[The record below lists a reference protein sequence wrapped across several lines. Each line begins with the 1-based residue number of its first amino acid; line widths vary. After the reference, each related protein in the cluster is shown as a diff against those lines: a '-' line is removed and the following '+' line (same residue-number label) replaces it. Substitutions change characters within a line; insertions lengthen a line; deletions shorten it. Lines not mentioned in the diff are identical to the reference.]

1 LIAEVSRG
9 KFGWGF
15 ALLAVVASACSG
27 GSQLAGDPNPDVA
40 FPEDRM
46 AHANAAVDPL
56 RCTDRATIP
65 SIEHVTDI
73 KWAPDASA
81 VALTR
86 IVTIPSRTTITGY
99 EEEQVISVLD
109 VRTNK
114 VREIGEGNRPQW
126 SGSGA
131 YLSYWRNDGYLH
143 VMLGGTQAGAI
154 DTSDPEVRWD
164 GDTLYYWYEDEIRA
178 WHGGE
183 AWTVS
188 HVAPDLAIEYP
199 RDDAYFSADAQRFII
214 TQYSLDGT
222 ASRYIGVTRTGDAA
236 PLEEPGTTFTE
247 WAPRD
252 HTLLIRSNDHLTLR
266 GTDGVDESAPLSQF
280 PGAVHGWTADARLL
294 VGAISPTVPGG
305 NALAAIPVW
314 DPTEAGDHATATLP
328 NLFGARVFSPDGRWF
343 AGVSRTGLYT
353 TQLELYRCGVA
364 TGQGLDMR
372 ADPTARSRQARIDA
386 DGRRFVRPVA
396 GAITQFL
403 QGAHTGID
411 IAAPFG
417 SIIVAADDGVV
428 DAAGWVQVGGRR
440 VCVQH
445 TRGFESCYYHT
456 SAALVSIGQRVAR
469 GQPIALIGMTGATT
483 GPHVHWEVKENER
496 IVDPLGL

>member
-1 LIAEVSRG
+1 MSRG
-9 KFGWGF
+9 RFGWGI
-15 ALLAVVASACSG
+15 ALLAVLLSACSA
-27 GSQLAGDPNPDVA
+27 SSRSAPDSGDVTFPD
-40 FPEDRM
+40 DR
-46 AHANAAVDPL
+46 ALRTNAPVDPL

-65 SIEHVTDI
+65 IIEHVTDI

-86 IVTIPSRTTITGY
+86 IVTIPSSTTITGY
-99 EEEQVISVLD
+99 EENQVITVLD
-109 VRTNK
+109 MRTNT
-114 VREIGEGNRPQW
+114 VRELGEGNRPQW

-143 VMLGGTQAGAI
+143 VMLGRSQAGAI
-154 DTSDPEVRWD
+154 DTSDPEVRWA

-178 WHGGE
+178 WHAGA

-188 HVAPDLAIEYP
+188 HVAPDLAIQYP
-199 RDDAYFSADAQRFII
+199 RDDAYFSADAQRFTI

-222 ASRYIGVTRTGDAA
+222 ADRYVGVTSTGDAA

-247 WAPRD
+247 WAPRQ
-252 HTLLIRSNDHLTLR
+252 HTLLIRSNDRITLH
-266 GTDGVDESAPLSQF
+266 GTDGANESASLSQF
-280 PGAVHGWTADARLL
+280 PGTAHGWTADARLL
-294 VGAISPTVPGG
+294 VGSISPTVPGG
-305 NALAAIPVW
+305 NALDAIPVW
-314 DPTEAGDHATATLP
+314 DPSESGDHATATLP
-328 NLFGARVFSPDGRWF
+328 NLFGSRVFSPDGRWF
-343 AGVSRTGLYT
+343 AGVSRTGMYT

-364 TGQGLDMR
+364 QGQGLDAR
-372 ADPTARSRQARIDA
+372 ADPAARSRQARIDA

-411 IAAPFG
+411 IAGPFG
-417 SIIVAADDGVV
+417 SIIVAADDGMI
-428 DAAGWVQVGGRR
+428 DAMGWVQVGGRR

-445 TRGFESCYYHT
+445 ARGLESCYYHT
-456 SAALVSIGQRVAR
+456 SAALVSIGQHVAR